1 MKKLA
6 SLARAFRE
14 EESGAAMIEYS
25 ILIGIIAVSSIAV
38 VVLIGGWVSQQF
50 SGLCANLNEHG
61 TDALGAANGG
71 TCDPSA
77 VAG

>member
-25 ILIGIIAVSSIAV
+25 ILIGIISVSSIAV
-38 VVLIGGWVSQQF
+38 VVLIGGWVTNQF
-50 SGLCANLNEHG
+50 SGLCTAL
-61 TDALGAANGG
+61 DAESVPGAVG
-71 TCDPSA
+71 TC
-77 VAG
+77 

>member
-25 ILIGIIAVSSIAV
+25 ILIGIISVSSIAV
-38 VVLIGGWVSQQF
+38 VIAIGTWVGGQF
-50 SGLCANLNEHG
+50 TGLCTAITTASANNCVVVN
-61 TDALGAANGG
+61 A
-71 TCDPSA
+71 P
-77 VAG
+77 

>member
-25 ILIGIIAVSSIAV
+25 ILIGIISVSSIAV
-38 VVLIGGWVSQQF
+38 VVLIGNWVGAQF
-50 SGLCANLNEHG
+50 TGLCDSIG
-61 TDALGAANGG
+61 TATGGAGSAAAAGA
-71 TCDPSA
+71 TC
-77 VAG
+77 